1 MIIEKRREILKELI
15 TLDETFREVNRAF
28 HNAKDQKSQLKQIY
42 REYNDLYEQFIFMLS
57 QLKAT
62 DEMYE
67 NIERD
72 QKSGWIVDE
81 NARVHKLKL
90 ATNFEYQ
97 HSRIT
102 GEIVESLRVLLRGL
116 KIEGLS
122 KEQKEILN
130 KERDSAL
137 AITGSVEN
145 NRNVIDIV
153 KPYLDVL
160 LTIIKIITT
169 FTMPG
174 GA

>member
-1 MIIEKRREILKELI
+1 
-15 TLDETFREVNRAF
+15 
-28 HNAKDQKSQLKQIY
+28 
-42 REYNDLYEQFIFMLS
+42 
-57 QLKAT
+57 
-62 DEMYE
+62 MYE